1 MGGGGGGGG
10 GAGGGGGRG
19 RRPGA
24 ARREGRSPVPDL
36 REAAS
41 RALGAAAMPAA
52 PVPVVLSPEDA
63 GRGSRFRGVGKP
75 GAAFQRLR
83 PVRRGGLPEPGRVA
97 PGPVSLALGLLPP
110 RRQPGR
116 SRIPR

>member
-24 ARREGRSPVPDL
+24 ARRDGRSPLPDL

-41 RALGAAAMPAA
+41 RALGAAAMPPA
-52 PVPVVLSPEDA
+52 PVPGVLSPEDA

-83 PVRRGGLPEPGRVA
+83 PVRRDGLPD
-97 PGPVSLALGLLPP
+97 PGPAAPAPASLAPRPLP
-110 RRQPGR
+110 
-116 SRIPR
+116 